1 MKALRS
7 LDRWFFGYGS
17 PVTMGLFRILFAG
30 LAVVNLLMVALYFNS
45 WYTQSGYSPMEV
57 TRLYAGDDWRI
68 NPLRNVAETPWIAA
82 FYAAVVVAGIL
93 TTIGLW
99 TRVSSI
105 LFAIGVVSL
114 HHRNLLILHGGDTLM
129 RVGLIYVALAP
140 SGAAC
145 SVDRLLALWR
155 GKAQVPHR
163 AVPLLGQRLVQF
175 NIALLYLTTVWHK
188 RGGTFWFDGT
198 ATWYPA
204 HLPEFHRFWV
214 PEALENSLW
223 FVQLTTYGTL
233 AVELALATLVFY
245 RPFRKWVLLAGLA
258 MHAFIEYRFNIPL
271 FAFITTSTY
280 VCFYEGGEV
289 AAWARRFGAR
299 LSRFRVRVEL
309 PKGQVLAPDP
319 RRALEAA
326 DPMGW
331 VEYGEGTAETWT
343 ATNARGE
350 AVDPFKAS
358 LQRSLGV
365 VPFAGLLVWGRWRAW
380 LEGATRAPEGRSE
393 PSPTATVARA

>member
-1 MKALRS
+1 MNTLRA
-7 LDRWFFGYGS
+7 LDRWWFGYGS
-17 PVTMGLFRILFAG
+17 PVTIGVFRILFAG

-45 WYTQSGYSPMEV
+45 WFTEAGYSPMEV
-57 TRLYAGDDWRI
+57 TRLYATDEWRI
-68 NPLRNVAETPWIAA
+68 NPLRNVVETPWIAA
-82 FYAAVVVAGIL
+82 FYFGVVVAGVL

-105 LFAIGVVSL
+105 LFALGVVSL

-145 SVDRLLALWR
+145 SFDRLLALWR
-155 GKAQVPHR
+155 GKATVPHR
-163 AVPLLGQRLVQF
+163 PVPLLGQRLVQF
-175 NIALLYLTTVWHK
+175 NVALLYLTTVWHK
-188 RGGTFWFDGT
+188 RGGTYWFDGT

-214 PEALENSLW
+214 PEVLENSLW
-223 FVQLTTYGTL
+223 FVRLTTFGTL

-280 VCFYEGGEV
+280 VCFYEGEEV
-289 AAWARRFGAR
+289 AAWVRRLGAR
-299 LSRFRVRVEL
+299 LSRFRLRVEL
-309 PKGQVLAPDP
+309 PNGRHLSPQP
-319 RRALEAA
+319 RQALEAA
-326 DPMGW
+326 DPLGW
-331 VEYGEGTAETWT
+331 VTYEEGREPEWKAID
-343 ATNARGE
+343 ARGRSVE
-350 AVDPFKAS
+350 PFRAS
-358 LQRSLGV
+358 LLRTLGA
-365 VPFAGLLVWGRWRAW
+365 VPFAAVLAWGPWRRV
-380 LEGATRAPEGRSE
+380 LEAATAPSGVTDDSEAARA
-393 PSPTATVARA
+393 VARA